1 MLPTQQLKETKSW
14 PTGKAWINLT
24 DVMMKEKKI
33 DESRV
38 YIVSSN
44 MTFKSTEEIDGRIEI
59 IIFVAIWQRLVFDC
73 ETAQVG
79 LIGAR
84 DDLI

>member
-1 MLPTQQLKETKSW
+1 MMKEK
-14 PTGKAWINLT
+14 KI
-24 DVMMKEKKI
+24 KEKKI

-44 MTFKSTEEIDGRIEI
+44 MTFKSTEEIDGGIEI

-79 LIGAR
+79 LVGAR